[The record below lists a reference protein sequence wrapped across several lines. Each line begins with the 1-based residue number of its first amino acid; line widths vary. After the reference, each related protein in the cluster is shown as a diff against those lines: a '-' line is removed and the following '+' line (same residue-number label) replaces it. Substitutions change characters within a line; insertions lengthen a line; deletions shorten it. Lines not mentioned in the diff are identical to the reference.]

1 MFLYA
6 FWVTVGGISLSY
18 LWRVGKKKGPG
29 ESKRGSTDDYA
40 SLMGYAKVKQE
51 MSTVE
56 DGGYEMM

>member
-6 FWVTVGGISLSY
+6 FYVFVGGISPSY

-29 ESKRGSTDDYA
+29 ESKKGSTDDYV
-40 SLMGYAKVKQE
+40 SLMEYAKVKYG